1 MPFKDIYQPRSRG
14 TRSSATYDEL
24 KLFGSWERDYRHID
38 MLSVWNEDSVPVF
51 VSFWIKGPNREV
63 PCFQAVVDA
72 KDEPT
77 SFECD
82 LTLAPYQALYC
93 RHYNG
98 SEGDDIW
105 AWALGTVLTE
115 LEGEA
120 L

>member
-1 MPFKDIYQPRSRG
+1 
-14 TRSSATYDEL
+14 
-24 KLFGSWERDYRHID
+24 
-38 MLSVWNEDSVPVF
+38 
-51 VSFWIKGPNREV
+51 
-63 PCFQAVVDA
+63 
-72 KDEPT
+72 
-77 SFECD
+77 
-82 LTLAPYQALYC
+82 LAPYQALYC